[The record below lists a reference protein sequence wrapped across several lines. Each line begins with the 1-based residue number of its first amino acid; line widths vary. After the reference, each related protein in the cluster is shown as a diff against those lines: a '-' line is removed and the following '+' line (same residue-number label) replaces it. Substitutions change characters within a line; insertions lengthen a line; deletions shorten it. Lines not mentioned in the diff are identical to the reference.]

1 MGTTHHEQ
9 EFTPERDGQESCP
22 SHSAQESGDSDSDT
36 VRERAPER
44 DMSFSFRVAPPCW
57 FTDYMSVTLNE
68 MDSQF
73 QSLSESLQSSE
84 QSADIRYTS
93 LKKQIESV
101 QQQVSDNANALSRIL
116 QNRCDPK
123 MSTPSTVGSDNTD
136 VKRRSQSNRPVATT
150 TTFSQQ
156 SSVCSTVKNAPP
168 VYQTIPHFSTPSPA
182 CFPYPIAPSRQT
194 SCQSQSVLQVTCHM
208 PVPPPSHI
216 PIAHSTSQGMSQAGG
231 YQNQGSV
238 NLSSVNQSS
247 GSQPSGNQG
256 SANQNSIN
264 QSSVNADC
272 KPKTLKKPENIAPK
286 FPVYNLGECFHNF
299 ITIFESILQRYG
311 MMDEAALRLPE
322 CLSLPA
328 LSLYFS
334 LPEGVRSNYK
344 QTVAALRGFWP
355 ALPGVSNFDDLN
367 ENYGLPILKQGHD
380 SIEIFASKVCSV
392 ASDIAN
398 GDTQRF
404 DRLAKTLLWK
414 GLSVDVS
421 IWMDKCYDD
430 SITFADFYILCRRLL
445 NDPPPRR
452 SPSTGS
458 NQYSYRKGS
467 EFPNLRERSS
477 PQTQYSG
484 SMSPN
489 WREKNYSLFKPEQGS
504 MTSAIQNGSSRRSSS
519 ISLSRNK
526 TYSQCYGCR
535 EYGHHWYEC
544 PRRNISPS
552 RRWSG
557 RNSSNSPPRAR
568 YPRPG
573 ERYWKF
579 HFFDILVHFYGIS
592 LEVNIFIY
600 PQHNGDLNRSI
611 SLCNVGLLMLVS
623 LLMWKFDYFRIC
635 VFISESLLKDYI
647 IIWIWIIIIDHFH
660 MKSYLNYFKGLMNDM
675 KNSTWQN
682 IWLLPYIWNIS
693 WYHNV

>member
-1 MGTTHHEQ
+1 MSAAHQGQ
-9 EFTPERDGQESCP
+9 EFTPERNGQEKSP
-22 SHSAQESGDSDSDT
+22 IHSAQESEDSDSDT

-44 DMSFSFRVAPPCW
+44 NMSFSFRVAPRDW
-57 FTDYMSVTLNE
+57 FTDYMSVTHNK
-68 MDSQF
+68 MDSQY
-73 QSLSESLQSSE
+73 QNLCQNIQQIE

-93 LKKQIESV
+93 LKKQIELV

-168 VYQTIPHFSTPSPA
+168 VYQTIPHLSTPSPA
-182 CFPYPIAPSRQT
+182 CYPYQNAPSLARKT
-194 SCQSQSVLQVTCHM
+194 NLGDQSQSVLQVTCNM

-216 PIAHSTSQGMSQAGG
+216 PIAHSTSQGMSQARG

-247 GSQPSGNQG
+247 GSQPSGNQGSRNQG

-299 ITIFESILQRYG
+299 ITIYESILQRYG

-344 QTVAALRGFWP
+344 QTAAVLRQFWP
-355 ALPGVSNFDDLN
+355 ALPGVSNVDDLN
-367 ENYGLPILKQGHD
+367 DNYGLPLLKQGQD
-380 SIEIFASKVCSV
+380 SIEKFATKVCAV
-392 ASDIAN
+392 ATSIAK
-398 GDTQRF
+398 DDAKRF
-404 DRLAKTLLWK
+404 DRLAKYLLWK

-467 EFPNLRERSS
+467 ESPNWRERSS
-477 PQTQYSG
+477 PQTQSSG

-489 WREKNYSLFKPEQGS
+489 WGENNYSSFKPEQGS
-504 MTSAIQNGSSRRSSS
+504 MIYAVQNGSSRRSSS
-519 ISLSRNK
+519 ISPSRNK
-526 TYSQCYGCR
+526 IYSQCYGCR
-535 EYGHHWYEC
+535 EYGHHRYEC

-573 ERYWKF
+573 ERY
-579 HFFDILVHFYGIS
+579 
-592 LEVNIFIY
+592 
-600 PQHNGDLNRSI
+600 
-611 SLCNVGLLMLVS
+611 
-623 LLMWKFDYFRIC
+623 
-635 VFISESLLKDYI
+635 
-647 IIWIWIIIIDHFH
+647 
-660 MKSYLNYFKGLMNDM
+660 
-675 KNSTWQN
+675 
-682 IWLLPYIWNIS
+682 
-693 WYHNV
+693 